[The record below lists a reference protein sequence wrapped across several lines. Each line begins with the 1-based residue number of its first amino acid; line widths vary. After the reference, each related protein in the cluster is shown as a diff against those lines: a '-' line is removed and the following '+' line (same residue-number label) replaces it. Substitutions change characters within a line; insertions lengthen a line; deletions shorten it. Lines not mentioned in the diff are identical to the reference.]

1 MGILKKITQTRFGT
15 THEESY
21 SKIQE
26 IYIDINNERVRAN
39 VATYTSLQARL
50 DELEPLD
57 INTYTFAGKDFNE
70 ILESTISTDII
81 SDGEP
86 PIEEED
92 SSPGD
97 PLQGVIISL
106 NTLISKKIYNK
117 INKNGDFAD
126 GTAIIEESVVEG
138 GKLKP
143 GIEISNAIVL
153 TEELVKG
160 VDYSYR
166 GIEISKLKKG
176 EDVNG
181 NTIHLNL

>member
-21 SKIQE
+21 SRIHE
-26 IYIDINNERVRAN
+26 IYIDIKNERVRAN

-70 ILESTISTDII
+70 ILESTISSDVLT
-81 SDGEP
+81 DGEP
-86 PIEEED
+86 PAEEEP

-97 PLQGVIISL
+97 PLQGIIISL
-106 NTLISKKIYNK
+106 QTLVVKKLYNK
-117 INKNGDFAD
+117 INTNKDFVT

-160 VDYSYR
+160 VDYITK
-166 GIEISKLKKG
+166 GIEINKLKKG

-181 NTIHLNL
+181 NTIPLDS